1 LLPHSKFCSQ
11 CGRSV
16 APQIFQ
22 AEQPETTVQPRVALA
37 KAPSGGATSTNP
49 DAQGERREVT
59 VLFLDLMDYTRFSK
73 QIDSEE
79 TYLIVDE
86 AMRLLVQIIYRYE
99 GTVDKFTG
107 DGLMALFGTPVAH
120 ENDPERAV
128 HAALEMQQILKPLQ
142 KRIFE
147 KYGFDFQARIG
158 INTGLVIAGN
168 LGNDLHKEYTV
179 IGDTV
184 NLASRLEGAAK
195 AGTVLVSASTYQ
207 QTHPIFSYQTLPP
220 QQLKGIAEP
229 VVAYRPLAMRRHPDS
244 VRGLPGMETPMIG
257 RIDELATLH
266 KTWASVQKERRNQ
279 LVLVTGEAG
288 LGKSRLVAEFRRELE
303 QRTSNIY
310 QGNCLAFA
318 RSKPFWVFASLLR
331 DILLISE
338 LDSVEHQSETLRL
351 FIDGLDLPA
360 QQVLPYLNSILGL
373 DQAESGIG
381 HSLQQLD
388 PSMVQRQ
395 TYVVMR
401 QVLLAMAQS
410 APLILILEDLHW
422 LDPASKELLIYLMGA
437 ISEAPILLVLIS
449 REFER
454 KTTIRPL
461 LDILEKSP
469 QRFVDV
475 RLKRLSEAEALQLLT
490 QLLKGTDEEGPL
502 YQLQQ
507 RIVKRA
513 EGNPFYIEEIV
524 RMLIDQQ
531 VLIQYNNHFALTTRP
546 EESLDQLPGTLK
558 SLILTRFDGLDE
570 ELRQILQKAAVL
582 GRSFPL
588 SLLQALSPAN
598 PEATV
603 TYLYELKNR
612 LFLAEDPFNREP
624 GFTFY
629 HALIQEA
636 IYDMILKRDRRTLHG
651 QVGQVIEWGQ
661 FYNEDERVEALGY
674 HYAHSS
680 EPFKAIPYLI
690 AAADNAGR
698 RSAHETAIEHYRRAL
713 MLMAEQSEPDGD
725 DYSRVRMGLGYTL
738 KLKGEF
744 TEAGQRLTEAI
755 EWLSRPAHESPTQQ
769 VKLVE
774 ALRELAD
781 VRQRAGA
788 LDEAVEHLET
798 ALSLIDKLG
807 PQRDSLLWFAIID
820 RMAWVRFRLGQLDEA
835 AHFAT
840 GAVHSLEEQQ
850 PNAFALLAS
859 LYNTLGG
866 TYYQQ
871 GNPSEAIPFVQN
883 SLRLH
888 DMVGYTWGRAVA
900 HINLGVLYYV
910 QGIWSTAVEH
920 YRQADVIERENGF
933 VAERAVNLRNLGL
946 LHIGMGNHKQAHQD
960 YETSL
965 AISKHIGDST
975 GIGCCQIGLA
985 HLAFIQSRLEDAKRH
1000 IHEAQEQ
1007 AESLGEDHF
1016 LHLLLIQAR
1025 IHAETGEF
1033 QPGFELASQVLQM
1046 AQASGLSEEEV
1057 DAYRILGILHTRSAD
1072 YDRSE
1077 RLLRQSLELAQQRRN
1092 PYQQGVALFEL
1103 GRLYELQSR
1112 EHSLHRDKFLQKA
1125 EEVLIGA
1132 IDAFEQLGAA
1142 YDLQMAQLLLQ
1153 QIRDLSLFAMPPA
1166 TSSCIRV

>member
-1 LLPHSKFCSQ
+1 M
-11 CGRSV
+11 
-16 APQIFQ
+16 
-22 AEQPETTVQPRVALA
+22 
-37 KAPSGGATSTNP
+37 
-49 DAQGERREVT
+49 T
-59 VLFLDLMDYTRFSK
+59 VLFLDLMDFTRLSK

-107 DGLMALFGTPVAH
+107 DGLMALFGTPIAH

-128 HAALEMQQILKPLQ
+128 HAGLEMQQILKPLQ
-142 KRIFE
+142 QRVFE

-168 LGNDLHKEYTV
+168 LGNDLHMEYTV

-195 AGTVLVSASTYQ
+195 PGTVLVSASTYRR
-207 QTHPIFSYQTLPP
+207 THPIFNYQTLPP
-220 QQLKGIAEP
+220 QDLKGFAEP
-229 VVAYRPLAMRRHPDS
+229 VIAYRPLSTRRHPDS
-244 VRGLPGMETPMIG
+244 VRGLPGMEAPMIG
-257 RIDELATLH
+257 RACELSALH
-266 KTWASVQKERRNQ
+266 NAWQQVQKEGRNQ

-288 LGKSRLVAEFRRELE
+288 LGKSRLIAEFRRE
-303 QRTSNIY
+303 RDPHSIAMY

-331 DILLISE
+331 DILQISE
-338 LDSVEHQSETLRL
+338 LDSAEHQRQTLCA
-351 FIDGLDLPA
+351 FVESLDLPV
-360 QQVLPYLNSILGL
+360 QQVLPYLISILGL
-373 DQAESGIG
+373 DQLDNAFGQ
-381 HSLQQLD
+381 HLQQLD
-388 PSMVQRQ
+388 PGMLQRQ

-401 QVLLAMAQS
+401 QVLLARAQS

-422 LDPASKELLIYLMGA
+422 VDPASKELLIYLIGA
-437 ISEAPILLVLIS
+437 MSEAPILFVLIS

-469 QRFVDV
+469 LRFTDV
-475 RLKRLSEAEALQLLT
+475 RLHRLSDGEAMQLLS
-490 QLLKGTDEEGPL
+490 QLLKGSDDEGL
-502 YQLQQ
+502 FYQFQQ
-507 RIVKRA
+507 RIVQRA

-524 RMLIDQQ
+524 RMLIEQQ
-531 VLIQYNNHFALTTRP
+531 ILVRHNGRFQPTTRP
-546 EESLDQLPGTLK
+546 EDSLEHLPGTLK

-588 SLLQALSPAN
+588 SLLQALNPAR
-598 PEATV
+598 PEETI
-603 TYLYELKNR
+603 THLYELKNR

-651 QVGQVIEWGQ
+651 QVAEVIEWGQ

-680 EPFKAIPYLI
+680 EPYKAIPYLI
-690 AAADNAGR
+690 AAAGNASR

-713 MLMAEQSEPDGD
+713 ILLAEQPEPTGD
-725 DYSRVRMGLGYTL
+725 DYIRIRMGLGHTL

-744 TEAGQRLTEAI
+744 AEAGQRLIEAI
-755 EWLSRPAHESPTQQ
+755 EWLSRPASESPVQK

-798 ALSLIDKLG
+798 ALDLCEGLG
-807 PQRDSLLWFAIID
+807 AQSDPLLWFALID

-835 AHFAT
+835 ARLAT
-840 GAVHSLEEQQ
+840 AAVHNLEDREAGAV
-850 PNAFALLAS
+850 ALLAS

-866 TYYQQ
+866 TSYQQ
-871 GNPSEAIPFVQN
+871 GNPSDAIPFVQN
-883 SLRLH
+883 SLKLH
-888 DMVGYTWGRAVA
+888 DMLGYTWGKAVA

-910 QGIWSTAVEH
+910 QGMWSTAVEH

-933 VAERAVNLRNLGL
+933 IAERAVNLRNLGL
-946 LHIGMGNHKQAHQD
+946 LHIGMGNHQQARQD

-965 AISKHIGDST
+965 AISKQIGDST

-985 HLAFIQSRLEDAKRH
+985 HLAYIQSRLDDAERH

-1007 AESLGEDHF
+1007 ADALGEDHF
-1016 LHLLLIQAR
+1016 LQLLLIQAR
-1025 IHAETGEF
+1025 IHAQTGAL
-1033 QPGFELASQVLQM
+1033 QAGFELASQVLQM

-1057 DAYRILGILHTRSAD
+1057 DAYRILGALHTHAAD
-1072 YDRSE
+1072 YGRAKSV
-1077 RLLRQSLELAQQRRN
+1077 LQQSLELARQRRN
-1092 PYQQGVALFEL
+1092 PYQQGVALLEL
-1103 GRLYELQSR
+1103 GRLYEMQAR
-1112 EHSLHRDKFLQKA
+1112 QRPRQRIKFLHKA
-1125 EEVLIGA
+1125 EDVLAGA
-1132 IDAFEQLGAA
+1132 IEAFERLGAA
-1142 YDLQMAQLLLQ
+1142 YDLQMAQVLYQ
-1153 QIRDLSLFAMPPA
+1153 QIREASLFTRRGYRRRLPVRSPRG
-1166 TSSCIRV
+1166 I